1 MPEGFVWWLTVE
13 LIGLSAFPL
22 TFAFFRFLPD
32 RGYAFSKMFGLTL
45 AVYTLWI
52 AGTAHVLPYRRWS
65 VILVFALIFLASA
78 AVLAAR
84 RERLMSFLRQHWPY
98 VLAVEALFTLAF
110 AVGLYLRSF
119 VPEISFGE
127 KAMDFA
133 FINAILRTDYFPAN
147 DPWLSGHSNP
157 LYYFGH
163 IAVATLTKLT
173 AIPSRVTFNLSV
185 ALVPALGAS
194 MAFGLLYNLVAGSA
208 RALRACA
215 FGAVAVVFLVLMA
228 NIEGVFEM
236 LAAHGAGSV
245 GLYKALDFHGLT
257 GPETSSEWYPTTFWW
272 VGRAVQIGS
281 NWDLREFPFFSYMAG
296 DLHSH
301 IMALP
306 FDLAALAVLLN
317 LWRSDHVLDAT
328 YWRRHPLSL
337 AVTAV
342 MIGAIGFINIWDLP
356 AYLFLLV
363 LVAAGRSYL
372 RQGGLNAAAVRD
384 AVGFTV
390 PALALALVAFV
401 PYYSPSLDVGSGFPW
416 LKLTL
421 GFRPEGLGPAPWEAA
436 TNWLQVEAVAT
447 RPHHFIYAW
456 LPFVWLLL
464 AFFLVA
470 IGRSLPKGGR
480 ALAALAPGLAPVL
493 AFAFMILIR
502 RGFSGLGDE
511 IATRGVSWITIVML
525 VTFIALVVLALLRQA
540 ERAEGEARSSAM
552 FALAMAGTAFLL
564 LLGVELF
571 WVQEPIGTRFNSLFR
586 TSYQAWI
593 LLSLAAAFAAHYV
606 LANWKAER
614 PAPVAALWGWRAVA
628 VAAVAASLV
637 YFIPATYYRANNFPE
652 ASRVLG
658 IPQMWS
664 PSPRQS
670 LDGLAHVKLFAP
682 DEDAAIVW
690 LGDAVEGPAVV
701 AEAVGDDYNADH
713 ARVSGRTGLQAV
725 LGWAGHESQW
735 RSIPV
740 QGTGELAERALAVE
754 TLYKTTDV
762 EQAKAILAK
771 YGVDYVYV
779 GAFERQKYGE
789 GGLAKFDSFL
799 EVAYRND
806 SVTVYRTPEGLR
818 TLVGAQ

>member
-13 LIGLSAFPL
+13 LIGLAAFPL
-22 TFAFFRFLPD
+22 TVAFFRFLPD

-45 AVYTLWI
+45 AVYVLWT

-65 VILVFALIFLASA
+65 IILVFALIALASA
-78 AVLAAR
+78 AILAAR
-84 RERLMSFLRQHWPY
+84 RERVTSFLREHWPY
-98 VLAVEALFTLAF
+98 VLTVEALFTLAF
-110 AVGLYLRSF
+110 AVALYLRSF
-119 VPEISFGE
+119 VPEINFGE

-133 FINAILRTDYFPAN
+133 FINAVLRTDYFPAD
-147 DPWLSGHSNP
+147 DPWLAGHSNP

-173 AIPSRVTFNLSV
+173 DIPSRITFNLSV
-185 ALVPALGAS
+185 ALVPALSAS
-194 MAFGLLYNLVAGSA
+194 MAFGLLYNLLAGSA
-208 RALRACA
+208 LARRAFA
-215 FGAVAVVFLVLMA
+215 FGGVAVVFLLLLA
-228 NIEGVFEM
+228 NVEGVFEM
-236 LAAHGAGSV
+236 LAAHGVGSAGM
-245 GLYKALDFHGLT
+245 YKTLDFHGLA
-257 GPETSSEWYPTTFWW
+257 GPESSTEWYPTTFWW

-317 LWRSDHVLDAT
+317 LWRSDHALDAT
-328 YWRRHPLSL
+328 YWRRQPFSL
-337 AVTAV
+337 AVIAV
-342 MIGAIGFINIWDLP
+342 MIGAIAFVNIWDLP
-356 AYLFLLV
+356 TYLFLLV
-363 LVAAGRSYL
+363 LVAFGHNYVR
-372 RQGGLNAAAVRD
+372 RGGLDRDALKDGAGFAVPAAAL
-384 AVGFTV
+384 AV
-390 PALALALVAFV
+390 VAFL
-401 PYYSPSLDVGSGFPW
+401 PYYSPAVGGGFPW
-416 LKLTL
+416 LTF

-464 AFFLVA
+464 AFFVVA
-470 IGRSLPKGGR
+470 LGRSLPKGGR
-480 ALAALAPGLAPVL
+480 AAVALAPGLGPVL
-493 AFAFMILIR
+493 AFAFMILVR
-502 RGFSGLGDE
+502 RGFGGLGDE
-511 IATRGVSWITIVML
+511 ITTRGVSWITIAML
-525 VTFIALVVLALLRQA
+525 VTFIALVALALLRQA
-540 ERAEGEARSSAM
+540 EREDGEARSSAM

-614 PAPVAALWGWRAVA
+614 PAPLAALWGWRT
-628 VAAVAASLV
+628 VAAVAVVASLV
-637 YFIPATYYRANNFPE
+637 YFVPATYYRANNFPG
-652 ASRVLG
+652 ADKMLG
-658 IPQMWS
+658 VPLPFS

-670 LDGLAHVKLFAP
+670 LDGLAQSKLFTP
-682 DEDAAIVW
+682 DEDAAIEW
-690 LGDAVEGPAVV
+690 LGDAVDGPAVV
-701 AEAVGDDYNADH
+701 AEAVGDDYNAEH

-725 LGWAGHESQW
+725 LGWIGHESQW

-740 QGTGELAERALAVE
+740 QGTGELAERAAAVE
-754 TLYKTTDV
+754 TLYKTADV
-762 EQAKAILAK
+762 EEAKAVLAR

-779 GAFERQKYGE
+779 GAVERQKYGD

-799 EVAYRND
+799 EVAYRNN
-806 SVTVYRTPEGLR
+806 SVTVYEVPESLR
-818 TLVGAQ
+818 TLVSAE